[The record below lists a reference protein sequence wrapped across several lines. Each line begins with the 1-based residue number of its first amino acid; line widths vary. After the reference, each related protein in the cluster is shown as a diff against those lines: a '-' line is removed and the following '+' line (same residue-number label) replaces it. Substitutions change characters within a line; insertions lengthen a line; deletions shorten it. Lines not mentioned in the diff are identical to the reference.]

1 MRSKASLGSSREV
14 EHGFG
19 VSFVNCLYLV
29 LLIIGQNFCATCGN
43 LNQTGP
49 RSRTGSARVRRG
61 YQGRSKNRMAA
72 RAFPR
77 RLVRTQPRVQRCAG
91 AGA

>member
-1 MRSKASLGSSREV
+1 MSVLDLAPRAWTNTDVLSVLRACACVRS
-14 EHGFG
+14 
-19 VSFVNCLYLV
+19 
-29 LLIIGQNFCATCGN
+29 
-43 LNQTGP
+43 

-77 RLVRTQPRVQRCAG
+77 RLVRTTQPRVQRCAG